1 MDSDRLLHGALG
13 AGCAHLCVDMQRI
26 FDHET
31 PWRTPW
37 LRRILPNV
45 VEIARAHSHKTA
57 FTRFIPVDRP
67 GEGRGAWKR
76 YYEHWAD
83 MTLQRIGRG
92 MIELVPELTDLAP
105 PAVII
110 DKRVYSPWQQPE
122 LHEWLRRN
130 TVDTLIITGGE
141 TDVCVL
147 ATVLGAIDFGYR
159 VILAADGLCSSAD
172 ETHDA
177 LMKLYE
183 SRFSQQV
190 EVVSTELILTN
201 WR

>member
-1 MDSDRLLHGALG
+1 MKRRGG
-13 AGCAHLCVDMQRI
+13 RRGCGEFFSTWSRSP
-26 FDHET
+26 E
-31 PWRTPW
+31 R
-37 LRRILPNV
+37 
-45 VEIARAHSHKTA
+45 HSHKTA

-76 YYEHWAD
+76 NHQHWVD

-92 MIELVPELTDLAP
+92 MIELVPELTRPCAARGDYRQARLFSLAT
-105 PAVII
+105 AY
-110 DKRVYSPWQQPE
+110 K

-130 TVDTLIITGGE
+130 TVDTLVITGGE

-147 ATVLGAIDFGYR
+147 ATVLGAIDFGYL

-201 WR
+201 SALSDLKP